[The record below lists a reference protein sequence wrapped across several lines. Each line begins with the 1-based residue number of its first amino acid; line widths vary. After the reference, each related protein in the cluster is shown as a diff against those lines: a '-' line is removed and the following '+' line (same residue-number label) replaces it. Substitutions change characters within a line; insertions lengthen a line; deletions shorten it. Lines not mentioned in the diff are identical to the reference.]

1 MDNVIVTPHS
11 LCWTDQCFAGL
22 GGSAIQSIVDVAEKR
37 VPMYVVI
44 RKVLEHPRVRA
55 WLGR

>member
-22 GGSAIQSIVDVAEKR
+22 GASAIQSIVDVAEKR
-37 VPMYVVI
+37 VPMYVVN
-44 RKVLEHPRVRA
+44 RKALEHPAPVA
-55 WLGR
+55 WFAR